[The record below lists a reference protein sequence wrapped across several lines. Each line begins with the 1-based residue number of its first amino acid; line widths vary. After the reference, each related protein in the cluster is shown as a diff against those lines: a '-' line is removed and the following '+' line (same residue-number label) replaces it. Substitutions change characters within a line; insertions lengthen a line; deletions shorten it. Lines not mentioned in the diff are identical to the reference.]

1 MWFKKR
7 IKEEKLENVP
17 VYDEEPYQGR
27 TFEKFKESQELPD
40 EKTVF
45 LDLVSSFN
53 DEWNSIDSLMDEIES
68 RPVGMDITETR
79 IELISENDIEDF
91 VPDRTIAEM
100 EAVLLHRTDYLYSN
114 WYSVDLDEKYSL
126 EGLIHYNSREKNI
139 EVCLVARTHKR
150 QDAVIRYRDTRTGKV
165 IDV

>member
-7 IKEEKLENVP
+7 IKKEKLENVP

-27 TFEKFKESQELPD
+27 TFEKFKESQNLPD

-53 DEWNSIDSLMDEIES
+53 DEWNSIDSLIDEIES

-79 IELISENDIEDF
+79 MELISENDIEDF
-91 VPDRTIAEM
+91 VI
-100 EAVLLHRTDYLYSN
+100 S
-114 WYSVDLDEKYSL
+114 
-126 EGLIHYNSREKNI
+126 
-139 EVCLVARTHKR
+139 
-150 QDAVIRYRDTRTGKV
+150 
-165 IDV
+165 

>member
-7 IKEEKLENVP
+7 IKKEKLENVP

-27 TFEKFKESQELPD
+27 TFEKFKESQNLPD

-79 IELISENDIEDF
+79 MELISEDNIEDF
-91 VPDRTIAEM
+91 VPDRTIAEI
-100 EAVLLHRTDYLYSN
+100 EAVLLHRADYSYSN
-114 WYSVDLDEKYSL
+114 WYSVNLDGNYAL
-126 EGLIHYNSREKNI
+126 EGLIHYNSSNKNV
-139 EVCLVARTHKR
+139 EVYLVARTKER
-150 QDAVIRYRDTRTGKV
+150 QDDVAHYRATRKEK
-165 IDV
+165 